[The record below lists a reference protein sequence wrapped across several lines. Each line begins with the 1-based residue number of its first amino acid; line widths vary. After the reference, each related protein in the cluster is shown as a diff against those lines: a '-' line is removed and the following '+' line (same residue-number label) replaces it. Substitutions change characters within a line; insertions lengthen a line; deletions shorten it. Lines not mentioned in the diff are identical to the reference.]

1 MLWTWVRLGG
11 RETSSENSAL
21 GVGVGAK
28 AEGSQVAG
36 SAAVTKG

>member
-28 AEGSQVAG
+28 AKGSQVAG